1 MEKRKKSILSG
12 TLVAGVLLT
21 AGSLSVSAN
30 DGLQFSDLGSGSE
43 IRSNLLETQQNK
55 IAVMVE
61 STFFADVKGL
71 EAKCGEGKCGEGKCG
86 EDKKDKKVKKAK
98 KGGADDKKSEKKSDE
113 AEKKKSEDKTKE
125 AKCGEGKCGE

>member
-30 DGLQFSDLGSGSE
+30 DALQFSDLGSGSE

-71 EAKCGEGKCGEGKCG
+71 EAKCGEDKK
-86 EDKKDKKVKKAK
+86 DKKDKKVKKAK